1 MVTPQGV
8 APQRSEGARDAGAL
22 WARNEQFL
30 GQLSRVGEEAAHA
43 DEGAHDED
51 GHLHSLRGV
60 EEVRRHE
67 RAVFGEGEGEVAAS
81 SVGTT

>member
-30 GQLSRVGEEAAHA
+30 RELARVGEEAAHA
-43 DEGAHDED
+43 DEGAHHEYA
-51 GHLHSLRGV
+51 HLHGLRGIIK
-60 EEVRRHE
+60 
-67 RAVFGEGEGEVAAS
+67 
-81 SVGTT
+81 T